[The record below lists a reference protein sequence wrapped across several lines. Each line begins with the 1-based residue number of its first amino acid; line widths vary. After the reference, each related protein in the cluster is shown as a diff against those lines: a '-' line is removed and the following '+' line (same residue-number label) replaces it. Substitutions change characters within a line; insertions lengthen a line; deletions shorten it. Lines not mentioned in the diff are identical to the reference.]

1 MDILSFN
8 LESESLSNN
17 SKICFS
23 ELEKM
28 TDFFKTFIS
37 THQEEVQSFQKKL
50 NNPKNNT
57 LIHPSILLTN
67 LIGIYTYFQD
77 YIVNIQKLMNKINY
91 ELINPLVE
99 FSSEQSNIYDEN
111 LKKLKE
117 ISTNYKEYKEL
128 LDYSKNNYYKLSYL
142 AKKKDLHL
150 KNNPIFKGENNKDDS
165 LDLLLRDKMMAKNAE
180 LFYKYELNRYN
191 QNISDINHQYND
203 IIISLKHLWINIEIL
218 LVYIINT

>member
-128 LDYSKNNYYKLSYL
+128 LDYS
-142 AKKKDLHL
+142 
-150 KNNPIFKGENNKDDS
+150 
-165 LDLLLRDKMMAKNAE
+165 
-180 LFYKYELNRYN
+180 
-191 QNISDINHQYND
+191 
-203 IIISLKHLWINIEIL
+203 
-218 LVYIINT
+218 

>member
-1 MDILSFN
+1 
-8 LESESLSNN
+8 
-17 SKICFS
+17 
-23 ELEKM
+23 M

-37 THQEEVQSFQKKL
+37 NHQEEVQSFQKKL

-77 YIVNIQKLMNKINY
+77 YIVNKL
-91 ELINPLVE
+91 LVE

-128 LDYSKNNYYKLSYL
+128 LDYSKNNYYKLSYS
-142 AKKKDLHL
+142 AKSKDLHL

-165 LDLLLRDKMMAKNAE
+165 LDL
-180 LFYKYELNRYN
+180 FYFL
-191 QNISDINHQYND
+191 I
-203 IIISLKHLWINIEIL
+203 
-218 LVYIINT
+218 